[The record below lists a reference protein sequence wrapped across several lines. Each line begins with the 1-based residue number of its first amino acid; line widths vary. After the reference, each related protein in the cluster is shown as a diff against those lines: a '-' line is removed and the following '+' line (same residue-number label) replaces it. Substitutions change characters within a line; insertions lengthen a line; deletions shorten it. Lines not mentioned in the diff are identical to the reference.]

1 MPTPTNSQFPTKDT
15 EQQILNKS
23 FDPDF
28 QVLVFENLE
37 YNPTTNALVR
47 KQAEGFRIPPYDYI
61 GFTYPDTMT
70 DVLTYKT
77 GGAAGTTVATI
88 TTVYTTE
95 AKDIISSITKT

>member
-1 MPTPTNSQFPTKDT
+1 MPTPTSSQSPTKDT

-28 QVLVFENLE
+28 SVVAVESLE
-37 YNPTTNALVR
+37 YNPTTNTLLR
-47 KQAEGFRIPPYDYI
+47 KQAEGFRIPPHDYI
-61 GFTYPDTMT
+61 GFSYPDTTT

-77 GGAAGTTVATI
+77 GGANGTTVATI

-95 AKDIISSITKT
+95 AKDSISNITKT